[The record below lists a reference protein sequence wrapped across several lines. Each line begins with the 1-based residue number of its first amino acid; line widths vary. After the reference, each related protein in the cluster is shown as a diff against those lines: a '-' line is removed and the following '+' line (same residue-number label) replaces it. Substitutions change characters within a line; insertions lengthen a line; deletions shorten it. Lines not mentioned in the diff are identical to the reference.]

1 MAEGFTTHYS
11 RLMNYKRQI
20 RKKIELR
27 TIIQSKH
34 RDYTENFLM
43 PQLNQA
49 INRMRN
55 EKTKVIRDTTLRFYL
70 SQYRTRKFTWQ
81 QQSQP
86 HYSTHCSK

>member
-55 EKTKVIRDTTLRFYL
+55 EKNPGPDSIHMELIKHG
-70 SQYRTRKFTWQ
+70 RKGARLYFFSFFKHVENKQ
-81 QQSQP
+81 Q
-86 HYSTHCSK
+86 